1 MKRLSA
7 FLVVI
12 FLFSVSYAQE
22 INGSTADSSFVS
34 DSDSLEIVSADSVN
48 TDIDSIDFS
57 SQKFIENFSQL
68 PAQQYY
74 KQDWNEEH
82 VRLKAVP
89 IPFVNDS
96 LRLILN
102 KDNFIFPVKNGKV
115 ISEYGVRHGRMH
127 TGTDIKQ
134 RLNDTVVACFDGVVR
149 LARQYGGYGKV
160 VVVRH
165 PNGLESVYSHLNRIK
180 VKPKQLVKAGQMVGL
195 AGRTG
200 RATTEHLHFELR
212 FLYEHF
218 NTRKA
223 IDYTTESLFSDTL
236 VLTAKDLHRQATA
249 AKPQESASESQE
261 NQTAGTAQ
269 SSERPSV
276 HIVRKGDTLYKISR
290 TYGVPVKTLLKLN
303 KISEDSILSIGQ
315 KIKLK

>member
-1 MKRLSA
+1 MKHLSA
-7 FLVVI
+7 FFAII
-12 FLFSVSYAQE
+12 FFFAVSYAQE
-22 INGSTADSSFVS
+22 FAGNA
-34 DSDSLEIVSADSVN
+34 ADSVSIDTLGVASADTVT
-48 TDIDSIDFS
+48 TDYDSIDFS

-74 KQDWNEEH
+74 KQDWSEEH

-89 IPFVNDS
+89 IPFENDS
-96 LRLILN
+96 LTLILN
-102 KDNFIFPVKNGKV
+102 KDNFVFPVKNGKV

-134 RLNDTVVACFDGVVR
+134 RLNDTVVSCFDGVVR

-180 VKPKQLVKAGQMVGL
+180 VKPKQLVRAGQMVGL

-200 RATTEHLHFELR
+200 RATTEHLHLEFR
-212 FLYEHF
+212 FMYEHF

-223 IDYTTESLFSDTL
+223 IDYTTESLISDTL
-236 VLTAKDLHRQATA
+236 VLTAKDLHRTPTTSA
-249 AKPQESASESQE
+249 AASSGSSSQS
-261 NQTAGTAQ
+261 QVVPAG
-269 SSERPSV
+269 ERPSV
-276 HIVRKGDTLYKISR
+276 HVVKKGDTLYKISR
-290 TYGVPVKTLLKLN
+290 MYGVSVNTLLKLN
-303 KISEDSILSIGQ
+303 NISENSILSIGQ